1 MQHSDVEP
9 IYNNQTLWEFCTV
22 KLIEWFAT
30 LINGEIE
37 NVICNSEN
45 NGIN

>member
-1 MQHSDVEP
+1 MQHSAAEL

-30 LINGEIE
+30 LINGDIE

>member
-1 MQHSDVEP
+1 MG
-9 IYNNQTLWEFCTV
+9 ILYCKTTF
-22 KLIEWFAT
+22 EWFAT

>member
-1 MQHSDVEP
+1 MQHSDAEM
-9 IYNNQTLWEFCTV
+9 IYDDQTLREFCTV

-30 LINGEIE
+30 LVSGQIKNLIF
-37 NVICNSEN
+37 NSGN